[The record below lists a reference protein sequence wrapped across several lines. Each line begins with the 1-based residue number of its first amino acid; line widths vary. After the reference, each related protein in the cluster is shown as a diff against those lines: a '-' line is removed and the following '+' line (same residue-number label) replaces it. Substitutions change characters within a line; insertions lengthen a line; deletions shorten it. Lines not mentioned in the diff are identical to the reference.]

1 MKHLLLALAA
11 LSLLA
16 TMIPRP
22 AEAGCPP
29 GTKYDCYTTPNGKQS
44 CGCR

>member
-1 MKHLLLALAA
+1 MKKLFFALAA
-11 LSLLA
+11 LSLLS
-16 TMIPRP
+16 TIIP
-22 AEAGCPP
+22 AKASCPP